1 MFICSSVV
9 SQRNIEK
16 DELPVETVMITFK
29 YKNNEY
35 RFNNAAKYYLWTLK
49 KSTVKKIIGH
59 VPSQDE
65 LARYT
70 LRLNGLALDE
80 KKTVRDLK
88 LSDCVIDLVEQEEDY
103 VHAFDSN
110 NEEVDNIKFEG
121 SISINELLSILVA
134 DEMKDDYFVTLKE
147 SSIVLVKDI
156 TSSTDVTSRIMI
168 VIHYVL

>member
-1 MFICSSVV
+1 
-9 SQRNIEK
+9 
-16 DELPVETVMITFK
+16 MITFK
-29 YKNNEY
+29 YKNKEY

-49 KSTVKKIIGH
+49 KSTLKKIIGH

-65 LARYT
+65 LARYA

-88 LSDCVIDLVEQEEDY
+88 LSDCVIDLVEQEENY
-103 VHAFDSN
+103 VHAFDNN

-121 SISINELLSILVA
+121 SISITKLLA
-134 DEMKDDYFVTLKE
+134 DIFSDLKDDYFVTLKG

-156 TSSTDVTSRIMI
+156 TSSTDVTSRIII

>member
-1 MFICSSVV
+1 
-9 SQRNIEK
+9 
-16 DELPVETVMITFK
+16 MITFK

-70 LRLNGLALDE
+70 LRLNGLTLDE

-88 LSDCVIDLVEQEEDY
+88 LSDCVIDLVEQEENY

-110 NEEVDNIKFEG
+110 NEKVDNIKFEG
-121 SISINELLSILVA
+121 SISIPKLLSDIFSDL
-134 DEMKDDYFVTLKE
+134 KDDYFVTLKG

-156 TSSTDVTSRIMI
+156 TTSTDVTSRIMF
-168 VIHYVL
+168 VIHYV

>member
-1 MFICSSVV
+1 
-9 SQRNIEK
+9 
-16 DELPVETVMITFK
+16 MITFK

-88 LSDCVIDLVEQEEDY
+88 LSDCVIDLVEQEENY
-103 VHAFDSN
+103 VHAVDNN

-121 SISINELLSILVA
+121 SISIPKLLSDIFSDL
-134 DEMKDDYFVTLKE
+134 KDDYFVTLKG

-156 TSSTDVTSRIMI
+156 TTSTNVTSRIII
-168 VIHYVL
+168 VIHYV

>member
-1 MFICSSVV
+1 
-9 SQRNIEK
+9 
-16 DELPVETVMITFK
+16 MITFK
-29 YKNNEY
+29 YKNKEY
-35 RFNNAAKYYLWTLK
+35 PFNNAANYYLWNLK
-49 KSTVKKIIGH
+49 KSILKKIIGH

-65 LARYT
+65 LARYA

-88 LSDCVIDLVEQEEDY
+88 LSDCVIDLVEQEESY
-103 VHAFDSN
+103 VHAFDNN

-121 SISINELLSILVA
+121 SISIPKLLA
-134 DEMKDDYFVTLKE
+134 DIFSDMKDDYFVTLKE

-156 TSSTDVTSRIMI
+156 TTSTDVTSRIMI

>member
-1 MFICSSVV
+1 
-9 SQRNIEK
+9 
-16 DELPVETVMITFK
+16 MITFK
-29 YKNNEY
+29 YKNKEY

-49 KSTVKKIIGH
+49 KSTLKKIIGH

-65 LARYT
+65 LARYA

-88 LSDCVIDLVEQEEDY
+88 LSDCVIDLVEQEENY
-103 VHAFDSN
+103 VHAFDNN

-121 SISINELLSILVA
+121 SISITKLLADSIGDVA
-134 DEMKDDYFVTLKE
+134 DDYFVTLKG

-156 TSSTDVTSRIMI
+156 TSSTDVTSRIII

>member
-1 MFICSSVV
+1 MSYQQTNSI
-9 SQRNIEK
+9 
-16 DELPVETVMITFK
+16 
-29 YKNNEY
+29 
-35 RFNNAAKYYLWTLK
+35 
-49 KSTVKKIIGH
+49 
-59 VPSQDE
+59 
-65 LARYT
+65 
-70 LRLNGLALDE
+70 
-80 KKTVRDLK
+80 
-88 LSDCVIDLVEQEEDY
+88 EQEEDY
-103 VHAFDSN
+103 VHAFDSD

>member
-49 KSTVKKIIGH
+49 KSTVKKIICH

-88 LSDCVIDLVEQEEDY
+88 LSDCVIDLVEQEENY
-103 VHAFDSN
+103 VHAFDNN

-121 SISINELLSILVA
+121 SISIPKLLSDIFSDL
-134 DEMKDDYFVTLKE
+134 KDDYFVTLKE

>member
-1 MFICSSVV
+1 
-9 SQRNIEK
+9 
-16 DELPVETVMITFK
+16 MITFK
-29 YKNNEY
+29 YKNIEY

-70 LRLNGLALDE
+70 LRLNGLILDE

-88 LSDCVIDLVEQEEDY
+88 LSDCVIDLVEQEENY
-103 VHAFDSN
+103 VHAVDNN

-121 SISINELLSILVA
+121 SISIPKLLSDIFSDL
-134 DEMKDDYFVTLKE
+134 KDDYFVTLKG

-156 TSSTDVTSRIMI
+156 TSSTDVTSRIII
-168 VIHYVL
+168 VIYYV

>member
-103 VHAFDSN
+103 VHAFDNN

-121 SISINELLSILVA
+121 SISIPKLLSDIFSDL
-134 DEMKDDYFVTLKE
+134 KDDYFVTLKE

>member
-1 MFICSSVV
+1 MFICSSVG

-70 LRLNGLALDE
+70 LRLNDLALDE

-88 LSDCVIDLVEQEEDY
+88 LSDCVIDLVEQEENY
-103 VHAFDSN
+103 VHAVDNN

-121 SISINELLSILVA
+121 SISIPKLLSDIFSDL
-134 DEMKDDYFVTLKE
+134 KDDYFVTLKG

-156 TSSTDVTSRIMI
+156 TSSTDVTSRIII

>member
-1 MFICSSVV
+1 
-9 SQRNIEK
+9 
-16 DELPVETVMITFK
+16 MITFK

-65 LARYT
+65 QARYT

-88 LSDCVIDLVEQEEDY
+88 LSDCVIDLVEQEENY
-103 VHAFDSN
+103 VHAVDNN

-121 SISINELLSILVA
+121 SISIPKLLSDIFSDL
-134 DEMKDDYFVTLKE
+134 KDDYFVTLKG

-156 TSSTDVTSRIMI
+156 TTSTDVTSRIII
-168 VIHYVL
+168 VIHYV

>member
-35 RFNNAAKYYLWTLK
+35 RFNNAVKYYLWTLK

-88 LSDCVIDLVEQEEDY
+88 LSDCVIDLVEQEENY
-103 VHAFDSN
+103 VHAVDNN

-121 SISINELLSILVA
+121 SISIPKLLSDIFSDL
-134 DEMKDDYFVTLKE
+134 KDDYFVTLKG

-156 TSSTDVTSRIMI
+156 TTSTDVTSRIMF
-168 VIHYVL
+168 VIHYV

>member
-1 MFICSSVV
+1 
-9 SQRNIEK
+9 
-16 DELPVETVMITFK
+16 MITFK

-80 KKTVRDLK
+80 KNGLALDEKKTVRDLK
-88 LSDCVIDLVEQEEDY
+88 LSDCVIDLVEQEESY
-103 VHAFDSN
+103 VHAFDNN

-121 SISINELLSILVA
+121 SISIPKLLSDIFSDL
-134 DEMKDDYFVTLKE
+134 KDDYFVTLKG

-156 TSSTDVTSRIMI
+156 TTSTDVTSRIII
-168 VIHYVL
+168 VIYYVL

>member
-1 MFICSSVV
+1 M
-9 SQRNIEK
+9 SQRNIEQ

-65 LARYT
+65 LARYA

-88 LSDCVIDLVEQEEDY
+88 LSDCVIDLVEQEENY
-103 VHAFDSN
+103 VHAFDNN

-121 SISINELLSILVA
+121 SVSIPKLLSDIFSDLR
-134 DEMKDDYFVTLKE
+134 DDYFVTLKE

-156 TSSTDVTSRIMI
+156 TSSTDVTSRIMF
-168 VIHYVL
+168 VIHYV

>member
-1 MFICSSVV
+1 M
-9 SQRNIEK
+9 EK

-88 LSDCVIDLVEQEEDY
+88 LSDCVIDLVEQEENY
-103 VHAFDSN
+103 VHAVDNN

-121 SISINELLSILVA
+121 SISITKLLSDIFS
-134 DEMKDDYFVTLKE
+134 DMKDDYFVTLKG

-156 TSSTDVTSRIMI
+156 TTSTDVTSRIII

>member
-1 MFICSSVV
+1 M
-9 SQRNIEK
+9 
-16 DELPVETVMITFK
+16 PVETVMITFK

-88 LSDCVIDLVEQEEDY
+88 LSDCVIDLVEQEENY
-103 VHAFDSN
+103 VHAVDNN

-121 SISINELLSILVA
+121 SISIPKLLSDIFSDL
-134 DEMKDDYFVTLKE
+134 KDDYFVTLKG

-156 TSSTDVTSRIMI
+156 TTSTNVTSRIII
-168 VIHYVL
+168 VIHYV